1 MSGRGDEKRCEN
13 MEHAAKESSANQ
25 RTRGQRYILT
35 QKEKDTAQKIALLL
49 SDSKA
54 KVTRID
60 LIWREAK
67 SLLVVTD

>member
-1 MSGRGDEKRCEN
+1 
-13 MEHAAKESSANQ
+13 MEHAEKESSANQ
-25 RTRGQRYILT
+25 RIRGQKYILT